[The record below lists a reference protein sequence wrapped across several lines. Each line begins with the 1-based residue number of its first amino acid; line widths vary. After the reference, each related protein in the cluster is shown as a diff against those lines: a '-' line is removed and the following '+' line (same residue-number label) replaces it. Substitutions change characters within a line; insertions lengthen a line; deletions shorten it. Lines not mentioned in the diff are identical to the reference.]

1 MNKRSFFWAS
11 YADLMSS
18 LFFIMLVLFVL
29 TVVMLQK
36 PNTKENE
43 AEALKSQLEEKENET
58 EALKSQVK
66 RLEKDIQA
74 TESEI
79 NKIKEIQNAISNID
93 STYFVYNE
101 EHKKHILKID
111 VGFRTN
117 SADITDISINTRY
130 QLLSAGKAIN
140 QFIREACRKYNT
152 QYLLII
158 EGQAS
163 KDNFVRNNEL
173 SYERALALVNYWKNN
188 DVYFNPDQCE
198 VIVSGSGQD
207 GSLRIQ
213 PDVPGN
219 VKNQRFLI
227 HILPKPGM
235 IK

>member
-1 MNKRSFFWAS
+1 MNKKSFFWAS

-29 TVVMLQK
+29 TVIMLQK
-36 PNTKENE
+36 QVK
-43 AEALKSQLEEKENET
+43 AT
-58 EALKSQVK
+58 EA
-66 RLEKDIQA
+66 
-74 TESEI
+74 EI

-93 STYFVYNE
+93 STYFAYNA

-111 VGFRTN
+111 VGFQIN
-117 SADITDISINTRY
+117 SADITDIELETRQ
-130 QLLSAGKAIN
+130 QLLNAGKAIN
-140 QFIREACRKYNT
+140 QFIKNACQKYNA

-163 KDNFVRNNEL
+163 KDNFIRNNEL

-188 DVYFNPDQCE
+188 GVLFNPEQCE
-198 VIVSGSGQD
+198 VIISGSGQD
-207 GSLRIQ
+207 GTLRIQ
-213 PDVPGN
+213 PDVAGN

-227 HILPKPGM
+227 HILPKPGV

>member
-1 MNKRSFFWAS
+1 MSKRSFFWAS

-36 PNTKENE
+36 QMKEIEEMKEATE
-43 AEALKSQLEEKENET
+43 AEM
-58 EALKSQVK
+58 
-66 RLEKDIQA
+66 
-74 TESEI
+74 
-79 NKIKEIQNAISNID
+79 NKIKEIQNAINNID
-93 STYFVYNE
+93 STYFAYNA

-111 VGFRTN
+111 VGFQTN
-117 SADITDISINTRY
+117 SADITDISEDTRQ
-130 QLLSAGKAIN
+130 QLLNAGKAIN
-140 QFIREACRKYNT
+140 RFIEEACQKYKA

-163 KDNFVRNNEL
+163 KDDYVRNNEL
-173 SYERALALVNYWKNN
+173 SYERALALVNYWKSNG
-188 DVYFNPDQCE
+188 VYFNPEQCE

-207 GSLRIQ
+207 GTLRIQ
-213 PDVPGN
+213 PDVAGN

-227 HILPKPGM
+227 HILPKPGV

>member
-1 MNKRSFFWAS
+1 MNKKSFFWAS

-29 TVVMLQK
+29 TVVMLKKQVD
-36 PNTKENE
+36 
-43 AEALKSQLEEKENET
+43 AT
-58 EALKSQVK
+58 EA
-66 RLEKDIQA
+66 
-74 TESEI
+74 EI

-93 STYFVYNE
+93 STYFMYNA

-111 VGFRTN
+111 VGFQTN
-117 SADITDISINTRY
+117 SADITDISIDTRL
-130 QLLSAGKAIN
+130 QLLNAGKAIN
-140 QFIREACRKYNT
+140 KFIKVACQKYNA

-163 KDNFVRNNEL
+163 KDNFVFNNEL
-173 SYERALALVNYWKNN
+173 SYERALALVNYWKNSGII
-188 DVYFNPDQCE
+188 FNPEQCE

-207 GSLRIQ
+207 GTLRMQ
-213 PDVPGN
+213 PDIPGN

-227 HILPKPGM
+227 HILPKPGI

>member
-1 MNKRSFFWAS
+1 MSKRSFFWAS

-36 PNTKENE
+36 QVKEMERMKEATE
-43 AEALKSQLEEKENET
+43 AEMK
-58 EALKSQVK
+58 
-66 RLEKDIQA
+66 
-74 TESEI
+74 
-79 NKIKEIQNAISNID
+79 KIKEIQNAISNID
-93 STYFVYNE
+93 PTYFAYNA

-111 VGFRTN
+111 VGFQTN
-117 SADITDISINTRY
+117 SADIIDINKNTRL
-130 QLLSAGKAIN
+130 QLLNAGKAIN
-140 QFIREACRKYNT
+140 RFIEEACKKYKA

-163 KDNFVRNNEL
+163 KDNYMRNNEL

-188 DVYFNPDQCE
+188 GVYFNPEECE

-207 GSLRIQ
+207 GTLRIQ
-213 PDVPGN
+213 PDIAGN

-227 HILPKPGM
+227 HILPKPGV
-235 IK
+235 IR

>member
-1 MNKRSFFWAS
+1 MNKKSFFWAS

-36 PNTKENE
+36 QMREIEKMKE
-43 AEALKSQLEEKENET
+43 AT
-58 EALKSQVK
+58 EA
-66 RLEKDIQA
+66 
-74 TESEI
+74 EI

-93 STYFVYNE
+93 STYFMYNA

-111 VGFRTN
+111 VGFQTN
-117 SADITDISINTRY
+117 SADITDISIDTRY
-130 QLLSAGKAIN
+130 QLLNAGKAIN
-140 QFIREACRKYNT
+140 KFIKEACQKYNA

-163 KDNFVRNNEL
+163 KDDYIFNNEL

-188 DVYFNPDQCE
+188 GVYFNPEQCE

-207 GSLRIQ
+207 GTLRMQ

-227 HILPKPGM
+227 HILPKPGI

>member
-36 PNTKENE
+36 QMKEIERVKE
-43 AEALKSQLEEKENET
+43 AT
-58 EALKSQVK
+58 
-66 RLEKDIQA
+66 QA
-74 TESEI
+74 EI

-93 STYFVYNE
+93 STYFAYNA

-111 VGFRTN
+111 VGFQTN
-117 SADITDISINTRY
+117 SADITDINEDTRQ
-130 QLLSAGKAIN
+130 QLLNAGKAIN
-140 QFIREACRKYNT
+140 RFIEEACQKYKA

-163 KDNFVRNNEL
+163 KDDYVRNNEL
-173 SYERALALVNYWKNN
+173 SYERALALVNYWKSNG
-188 DVYFNPDQCE
+188 VYFNSEQCE

-207 GSLRIQ
+207 GTLRIQ
-213 PDVPGN
+213 PDVAGN

-227 HILPKPGM
+227 HILPKPGV

>member
-1 MNKRSFFWAS
+1 MRKKTFFWAS

-29 TVVMLQK
+29 TIVMLQK
-36 PNTKENE
+36 QMIEI
-43 AEALKSQLEEKENET
+43 EEMRKAT
-58 EALKSQVK
+58 EA
-66 RLEKDIQA
+66 
-74 TESEI
+74 EI

-93 STYFVYNE
+93 STYFAYNA

-111 VGFRTN
+111 VGFQTN
-117 SADITDISINTRY
+117 SADITDIELDTRH
-130 QLLSAGKAIN
+130 QLLNAGKAIN
-140 QFIREACRKYNT
+140 QFIKDACQKYNA

-163 KDNFVRNNEL
+163 KDNFIRNNEL

-188 DVYFNPDQCE
+188 GVLFNSEQCE
-198 VIVSGSGQD
+198 VIISGSGQD
-207 GSLRIQ
+207 GTLRIQ
-213 PDVPGN
+213 PDVAGN

-227 HILPKPGM
+227 HILPKPGV

>member
-1 MNKRSFFWAS
+1 MNKRSYFWAS

-36 PNTKENE
+36 QMKEIDDIRK
-43 AEALKSQLEEKENET
+43 AT
-58 EALKSQVK
+58 EA
-66 RLEKDIQA
+66 
-74 TESEI
+74 EI

-93 STYFVYNE
+93 STYFVYNA

-111 VGFRTN
+111 VGFQTN
-117 SADITDISINTRY
+117 SANIIDIDENTRL
-130 QLLSAGKAIN
+130 QLLNAGKAIN
-140 QFIREACRKYNT
+140 RFIDEACKKYKA

-163 KDNFVRNNEL
+163 KDNFIRNNEL
-173 SYERALALVNYWKNN
+173 SYERALALVNYWKYNG
-188 DVYFNPDQCE
+188 VFFNPKQCE
-198 VIVSGSGQD
+198 VIISGSGQD
-207 GSLRIQ
+207 GTLRIQ
-213 PDVPGN
+213 PDVAGN

-227 HILPKPGM
+227 HILPKPGV

>member
-1 MNKRSFFWAS
+1 MSKRSFFWAS

-36 PNTKENE
+36 QMKEIEEMKEATE
-43 AEALKSQLEEKENET
+43 AEM
-58 EALKSQVK
+58 
-66 RLEKDIQA
+66 
-74 TESEI
+74 

-93 STYFVYNE
+93 STYFAYNA

-111 VGFRTN
+111 VGFQTN
-117 SADITDISINTRY
+117 SADITDINEDIRQ
-130 QLLSAGKAIN
+130 QLLNAGKAIN
-140 QFIREACRKYNT
+140 RFIKEACQKYKA

-163 KDNFVRNNEL
+163 KDNFIRNNEL

-188 DVYFNPDQCE
+188 GVLFNPEQCE
-198 VIVSGSGQD
+198 VIISGSGQD
-207 GSLRIQ
+207 GTLRIQ
-213 PDVPGN
+213 PDVAGN

-227 HILPKPGM
+227 HILPKPGV

>member
-1 MNKRSFFWAS
+1 MNKKSFFWAS

-29 TVVMLQK
+29 TVIMLQK
-36 PNTKENE
+36 QVK
-43 AEALKSQLEEKENET
+43 AT
-58 EALKSQVK
+58 EA
-66 RLEKDIQA
+66 
-74 TESEI
+74 EI

-93 STYFVYNE
+93 STYFAYNA

-111 VGFRTN
+111 VGFQIN
-117 SADITDISINTRY
+117 SADITDIELETRQ
-130 QLLSAGKAIN
+130 QLLNAGKAIN
-140 QFIREACRKYNT
+140 QFIKEACQKYNA

-163 KDNFVRNNEL
+163 KDNFIRNNEL

-188 DVYFNPDQCE
+188 GVYFNSEQCE

-207 GSLRIQ
+207 GTLRMQ

-227 HILPKPGM
+227 HILPKPGV

>member
-1 MNKRSFFWAS
+1 MNKRSYFWAS

-36 PNTKENE
+36 QMK
-43 AEALKSQLEEKENET
+43 AT
-58 EALKSQVK
+58 EA
-66 RLEKDIQA
+66 
-74 TESEI
+74 EI

-93 STYFVYNE
+93 STYFVYNA

-111 VGFRTN
+111 VGFQTN
-117 SADITDISINTRY
+117 SANIIDIDENTRL
-130 QLLSAGKAIN
+130 QLLNAGKAIN
-140 QFIREACRKYNT
+140 RFIDEACKKYKA

-163 KDNFVRNNEL
+163 KDNFIRNNEL
-173 SYERALALVNYWKNN
+173 SYERALALVNYWKYNG
-188 DVYFNPDQCE
+188 VFFNPKQCE
-198 VIVSGSGQD
+198 VIISGSGQD
-207 GSLRIQ
+207 GTLRIQ
-213 PDVPGN
+213 PDVAGN

-227 HILPKPGM
+227 HILPKPGV

>member
-1 MNKRSFFWAS
+1 MGKRSFFWAS

-36 PNTKENE
+36 QMKEIEEMKEATE
-43 AEALKSQLEEKENET
+43 AEM
-58 EALKSQVK
+58 
-66 RLEKDIQA
+66 
-74 TESEI
+74 
-79 NKIKEIQNAISNID
+79 NKIKEIQNAIRNID
-93 STYFVYNE
+93 STYFAYNA

-111 VGFRTN
+111 VGFQTN
-117 SADITDISINTRY
+117 SAEITDIGIDTRY
-130 QLLSAGKAIN
+130 QLLNAGKAIN
-140 QFIREACRKYNT
+140 RFIEEACKKYNA

-163 KDNFVRNNEL
+163 KDNFIRNNEL
-173 SYERALALVNYWKNN
+173 SYERALALVNYWKRNG
-188 DVYFNPDQCE
+188 VYFNPEQCE

-207 GSLRIQ
+207 GTLRIQ
-213 PDVPGN
+213 PDVAGN

-227 HILPKPGM
+227 HILPKPGV

>member
-1 MNKRSFFWAS
+1 MSKRSFFWAS

-36 PNTKENE
+36 QMKEIEEMKE
-43 AEALKSQLEEKENET
+43 AT
-58 EALKSQVK
+58 EA
-66 RLEKDIQA
+66 
-74 TESEI
+74 EI

-93 STYFVYNE
+93 STYFAYNA

-111 VGFRTN
+111 VGFQTN
-117 SADITDISINTRY
+117 SADITDINEATRW
-130 QLLSAGKAIN
+130 QLLNAGKAIN
-140 QFIREACRKYNT
+140 RFIEEACKKYNA

-163 KDNFVRNNEL
+163 KDNFIRNNEL
-173 SYERALALVNYWKNN
+173 SYERALALVNYWKSNG
-188 DVYFNPDQCE
+188 VYFNPEQCE

-207 GSLRIQ
+207 GTLRIQ
-213 PDVPGN
+213 PDVAGN

-227 HILPKPGM
+227 HILPKPGI

>member
-1 MNKRSFFWAS
+1 MNKKSFFWAS

-29 TVVMLQK
+29 TVIMLQK
-36 PNTKENE
+36 QVK
-43 AEALKSQLEEKENET
+43 AT
-58 EALKSQVK
+58 EA
-66 RLEKDIQA
+66 
-74 TESEI
+74 EI

-93 STYFVYNE
+93 STYFAYNA

-111 VGFRTN
+111 VGFQTN
-117 SADITDISINTRY
+117 SADITDISIETRH
-130 QLLSAGKAIN
+130 QLLNAGKAIN
-140 QFIREACRKYNT
+140 QFIKNACQKYNA

-163 KDNFVRNNEL
+163 KDNFIRNNEL

-188 DVYFNPDQCE
+188 GVLFNPEQCE
-198 VIVSGSGQD
+198 VIISGSGQD
-207 GSLRIQ
+207 GTLRIQ
-213 PDVPGN
+213 PDVAGN

-227 HILPKPGM
+227 HILPKPGV

>member
-1 MNKRSFFWAS
+1 MNKRSYFWAS

-36 PNTKENE
+36 QMKEIDDMRK
-43 AEALKSQLEEKENET
+43 AT
-58 EALKSQVK
+58 EA
-66 RLEKDIQA
+66 
-74 TESEI
+74 EI

-93 STYFVYNE
+93 STYFAYNA

-111 VGFRTN
+111 VGFQTN
-117 SADITDISINTRY
+117 SANIIDIDENTRL
-130 QLLSAGKAIN
+130 QLLNAGKAIN
-140 QFIREACRKYNT
+140 RFIDEACKKYKA

-163 KDNFVRNNEL
+163 KDNFIRNNEL
-173 SYERALALVNYWKNN
+173 SYERALALVNYWKYNG
-188 DVYFNPDQCE
+188 VFFNPKQCE
-198 VIVSGSGQD
+198 VIISGSGQD
-207 GSLRIQ
+207 GTLRIQ
-213 PDVPGN
+213 PDVAGN

-227 HILPKPGM
+227 HILPKPGV

>member
-29 TVVMLQK
+29 TIVMLQK
-36 PNTKENE
+36 QMIEI
-43 AEALKSQLEEKENET
+43 EEMRKAT
-58 EALKSQVK
+58 EA
-66 RLEKDIQA
+66 
-74 TESEI
+74 EI

-93 STYFVYNE
+93 STYFAYNA

-111 VGFRTN
+111 VGFQTN
-117 SADITDISINTRY
+117 SADITDIELETRH
-130 QLLSAGKAIN
+130 QLLNAGKAIN
-140 QFIREACRKYNT
+140 QFIKDACQKYNA

-163 KDNFVRNNEL
+163 KDNFIRNNEL

-188 DVYFNPDQCE
+188 GVLFNSEQCE
-198 VIVSGSGQD
+198 VIISGSGQD
-207 GSLRIQ
+207 GTLRIQ
-213 PDVPGN
+213 PDVAGN

-227 HILPKPGM
+227 HILPKPGV

>member
-1 MNKRSFFWAS
+1 MNKKSFFWAS

-29 TVVMLQK
+29 TVIMLQK
-36 PNTKENE
+36 QVK
-43 AEALKSQLEEKENET
+43 AT
-58 EALKSQVK
+58 EA
-66 RLEKDIQA
+66 
-74 TESEI
+74 EI

-93 STYFVYNE
+93 STYFAYNA

-111 VGFRTN
+111 VGFQIN
-117 SADITDISINTRY
+117 SADITDIELETRQ
-130 QLLSAGKAIN
+130 QLLNAGKAIN
-140 QFIREACRKYNT
+140 QFIKEACQKYNA

-163 KDNFVRNNEL
+163 KDNFIRNNEL
-173 SYERALALVNYWKNN
+173 GYERALALVNYWKNN
-188 DVYFNPDQCE
+188 GVYFNSEQCE

-207 GSLRIQ
+207 GTLRMQ

-227 HILPKPGM
+227 HILPKPGV

>member
-36 PNTKENE
+36 QMKEIERVKE
-43 AEALKSQLEEKENET
+43 AT
-58 EALKSQVK
+58 
-66 RLEKDIQA
+66 QA
-74 TESEI
+74 EI

-93 STYFVYNE
+93 STYFAYNA

-111 VGFRTN
+111 VGFQTN
-117 SADITDISINTRY
+117 SADITDISIETRH
-130 QLLSAGKAIN
+130 QLLNAGKAIN
-140 QFIREACRKYNT
+140 QFIKNACQKYNA

-163 KDNFVRNNEL
+163 KDNFIRNNEL

-188 DVYFNPDQCE
+188 GVLFNPEQCE
-198 VIVSGSGQD
+198 VIISGSGQD
-207 GSLRIQ
+207 GTLRIQ
-213 PDVPGN
+213 PDVAGN

-227 HILPKPGM
+227 HILPKPGV

>member
-1 MNKRSFFWAS
+1 MSKRSFFWAS

-36 PNTKENE
+36 QMKEIEEMKEATE
-43 AEALKSQLEEKENET
+43 AEM
-58 EALKSQVK
+58 
-66 RLEKDIQA
+66 
-74 TESEI
+74 

-93 STYFVYNE
+93 STYFAYNA

-111 VGFRTN
+111 VGFQTN
-117 SADITDISINTRY
+117 SADITDISEDTRQ
-130 QLLSAGKAIN
+130 QLLNAGKAIN
-140 QFIREACRKYNT
+140 RFIEEACQKYKA

-163 KDNFVRNNEL
+163 KDDYVRNNEL
-173 SYERALALVNYWKNN
+173 SYERALALVNYWKSNG
-188 DVYFNPDQCE
+188 VYFNPEQCE

-207 GSLRIQ
+207 GTLRIQ
-213 PDVPGN
+213 PDVAGN

-227 HILPKPGM
+227 HILPKPGI

>member
-1 MNKRSFFWAS
+1 MRKRTFFWAS

-36 PNTKENE
+36 QLKEI
-43 AEALKSQLEEKENET
+43 EKMKE
-58 EALKSQVK
+58 
-66 RLEKDIQA
+66 A
-74 TESEI
+74 TETEI

-93 STYFVYNE
+93 STYFAYNA

-111 VGFRTN
+111 VGFQTN
-117 SADITDISINTRY
+117 SAEITDIEEQTRI
-130 QLLSAGKAIN
+130 QLLNAGKAIN
-140 QFIREACRKYNT
+140 QFIKEACEKYKA

-163 KDNFVRNNEL
+163 NDNFVKNNEL

-188 DVYFNPDQCE
+188 GVYFNPEQCE
-198 VIVSGSGQD
+198 VIISGSGQD
-207 GSLRIQ
+207 GTLRIQ
-213 PDVPGN
+213 PDVSGN

-227 HILPKPGM
+227 HILPKPGI

>member
-36 PNTKENE
+36 QKE
-43 AEALKSQLEEKENET
+43 AT
-58 EALKSQVK
+58 EA
-66 RLEKDIQA
+66 
-74 TESEI
+74 EI

-93 STYFVYNE
+93 STYFAYNA

-111 VGFRTN
+111 VGFQTN
-117 SADITDISINTRY
+117 SADITDIELETRH
-130 QLLSAGKAIN
+130 QLLNAGKAIN
-140 QFIREACRKYNT
+140 QFIKDACQKYNA

-163 KDNFVRNNEL
+163 KDNFIRNNEL

-188 DVYFNPDQCE
+188 GVLFNPEQCE
-198 VIVSGSGQD
+198 VIISGSGQD
-207 GSLRIQ
+207 GTLRIQ
-213 PDVPGN
+213 PDVAGN

-227 HILPKPGM
+227 HILPKPGV

>member
-1 MNKRSFFWAS
+1 MNKRSYFWAS

-36 PNTKENE
+36 QMKEIDDMRK
-43 AEALKSQLEEKENET
+43 AT
-58 EALKSQVK
+58 EA
-66 RLEKDIQA
+66 
-74 TESEI
+74 EI

-93 STYFVYNE
+93 STYFVYNA

-111 VGFRTN
+111 VGFQTN
-117 SADITDISINTRY
+117 SANIIDIDENTRL
-130 QLLSAGKAIN
+130 QLLNAGKAIN
-140 QFIREACRKYNT
+140 RFIDEACKKYKA

-163 KDNFVRNNEL
+163 KDNFIRNNEV
-173 SYERALALVNYWKNN
+173 SYERALALVNYWKYNG
-188 DVYFNPDQCE
+188 VFFNPKQCE
-198 VIVSGSGQD
+198 VIISGSGQD
-207 GSLRIQ
+207 GTLRIQ
-213 PDVPGN
+213 PDVAGN

-227 HILPKPGM
+227 HILPKPGV

>member
-1 MNKRSFFWAS
+1 MSKRSFFWAS

-36 PNTKENE
+36 QMKEIEEMKE
-43 AEALKSQLEEKENET
+43 AT
-58 EALKSQVK
+58 EA
-66 RLEKDIQA
+66 
-74 TESEI
+74 EI

-93 STYFVYNE
+93 STYFAYNA

-111 VGFRTN
+111 VGFQTN
-117 SADITDISINTRY
+117 SADITDINEATRW
-130 QLLSAGKAIN
+130 QLLNAGKAIN
-140 QFIREACRKYNT
+140 RFIEEACQKYKA

-163 KDNFVRNNEL
+163 KDDYVRNNEL

-188 DVYFNPDQCE
+188 GVYFNSEQCE

-207 GSLRIQ
+207 GTLRIQ
-213 PDVPGN
+213 PDVAGN

-227 HILPKPGM
+227 HILPKPGV

>member
-36 PNTKENE
+36 QMKEIEKMKE
-43 AEALKSQLEEKENET
+43 AT
-58 EALKSQVK
+58 EA
-66 RLEKDIQA
+66 
-74 TESEI
+74 EI

-93 STYFVYNE
+93 STYFAYNV

-111 VGFRTN
+111 VGFKTN
-117 SADITDISINTRY
+117 SADITDIEGKTRL
-130 QLLSAGKAIN
+130 QLLNAGKAIN
-140 QFIREACRKYNT
+140 HFIEEACKKYKA

-163 KDNFVRNNEL
+163 KDNYVMNNEL

-188 DVYFNPDQCE
+188 GVYFNPEQCE
-198 VIVSGSGQD
+198 VIISGSGQD
-207 GSLRIQ
+207 GTLRIQ
-213 PDVPGN
+213 PDIAGN

-227 HILPKPGM
+227 HILPKPGV

>member
-29 TVVMLQK
+29 TVIMLQK
-36 PNTKENE
+36 
-43 AEALKSQLEEKENET
+43 
-58 EALKSQVK
+58 QVT
-66 RLEKDIQA
+66 A
-74 TESEI
+74 TQNEI

-93 STYFVYNE
+93 STYFSYNAV
-101 EHKKHILKID
+101 HKKHILKID

-117 SADITDISINTRY
+117 SADITDIEKETREK
-130 QLLSAGKAIN
+130 LLNAGKAIN
-140 QFIREACRKYNT
+140 RFIKDACELYNA

-163 KDNFVRNNEL
+163 KDNFIRNNEL

-188 DVYFNPDQCE
+188 GVYFKSEQCE
-198 VIVSGSGQD
+198 IIISGSGQD
-207 GSLRIQ
+207 GTLRMQ
-213 PDVPGN
+213 PDVAGN

-227 HILPKPGM
+227 HILPKPGV
-235 IK
+235 IN

>member
-36 PNTKENE
+36 QMKEIEEMKE
-43 AEALKSQLEEKENET
+43 AT
-58 EALKSQVK
+58 EA
-66 RLEKDIQA
+66 
-74 TESEI
+74 EI

-93 STYFVYNE
+93 STYFAYNA

-111 VGFRTN
+111 VGFQTN
-117 SADITDISINTRY
+117 SADITDISIETRH
-130 QLLSAGKAIN
+130 QLLNAGKAIN
-140 QFIREACRKYNT
+140 QFIKDACQKYNA

-163 KDNFVRNNEL
+163 KDNFIRNNEL

-188 DVYFNPDQCE
+188 GVLFNPEQCE
-198 VIVSGSGQD
+198 VIISGSGQD
-207 GSLRIQ
+207 GTLRIQ
-213 PDVPGN
+213 PDVAGN

-227 HILPKPGM
+227 HILPKPGV

>member
-29 TVVMLQK
+29 TIVMLQK
-36 PNTKENE
+36 QMIEI
-43 AEALKSQLEEKENET
+43 EEMRKAT
-58 EALKSQVK
+58 EA
-66 RLEKDIQA
+66 
-74 TESEI
+74 EI

-93 STYFVYNE
+93 STYFVYNA

-111 VGFRTN
+111 VGFQTN
-117 SADITDISINTRY
+117 SADITDIELDTRH
-130 QLLSAGKAIN
+130 QLLNAGKAIN
-140 QFIREACRKYNT
+140 QFIKDACQKYNA

-163 KDNFVRNNEL
+163 KDNFIRNNEL

-188 DVYFNPDQCE
+188 GVLFNSEQCE
-198 VIVSGSGQD
+198 VIISGSGQD
-207 GSLRIQ
+207 GTLRIQ
-213 PDVPGN
+213 PDVAGN

-227 HILPKPGM
+227 HILPKPGV